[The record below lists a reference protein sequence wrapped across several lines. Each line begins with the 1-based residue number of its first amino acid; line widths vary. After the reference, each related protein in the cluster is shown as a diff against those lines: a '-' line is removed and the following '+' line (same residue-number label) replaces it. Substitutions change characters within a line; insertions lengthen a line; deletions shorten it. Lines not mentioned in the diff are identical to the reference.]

1 MARHL
6 HTSACAHQMT
16 AGALHHLCWT
26 CLAWAYGQACP
37 PMGLGGPSLSPL
49 RPCPQLTESLESLR
63 FGPGVALVSGMIAVV
78 SRTRSGPAQRPPK
91 ISHMV
96 RTMDMTALGLE
107 RPPGRFEAWPPNG
120 SGARTHHALA
130 RSQLWG
136 LGTIRIDTQAGYTRL
151 K

>member
-1 MARHL
+1 VL
-6 HTSACAHQMT
+6 DLPTW
-16 AGALHHLCWT
+16 LC
-26 CLAWAYGQACP
+26 LRAWADRP
-37 PMGLGGPSLSPL
+37 VLRLELRGPSLAPL

-63 FGPGVALVSGMIAVV
+63 FGPEFALVSGMIAVV
-78 SRTRSGPAQRPPK
+78 SHTRSGPAQRPPK